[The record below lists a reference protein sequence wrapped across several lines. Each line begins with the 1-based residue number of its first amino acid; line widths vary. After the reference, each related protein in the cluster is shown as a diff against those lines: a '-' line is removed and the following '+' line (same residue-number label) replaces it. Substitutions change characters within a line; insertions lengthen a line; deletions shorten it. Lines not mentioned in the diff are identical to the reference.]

1 MYFRKMWISDQKI
14 LEVANVNEI
23 SQEMLS
29 KSEEFR
35 IKMFSYVIVRKR
47 GIQNFLTALTTALR
61 MVTTGKNQFHEAWCK
76 L

>member
-1 MYFRKMWISDQKI
+1 MWISDQKI

-47 GIQNFLTALTTALR
+47 GIQNFLTALTTSLR
-61 MVTTGKNQFHEAWCK
+61 MVTTPCTGKK
-76 L
+76 SIPRSLV